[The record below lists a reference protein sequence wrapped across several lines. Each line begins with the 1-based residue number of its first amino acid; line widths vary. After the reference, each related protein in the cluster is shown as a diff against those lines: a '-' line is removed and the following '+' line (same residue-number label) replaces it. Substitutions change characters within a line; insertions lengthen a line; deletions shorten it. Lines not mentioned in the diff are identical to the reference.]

1 MFIRLRSPHAMRGA
15 GAEARAKRVR
25 RRPAGALPLRICPGP
40 AMVWRHTEDVFLDV
54 FDLTRNPDQIGPA
67 YLFFL
72 LFVVIGVGMSGGML
86 YLIRSGRR
94 GAWFYL
100 LIALFITGGACWA
113 LLHEIRH
120 VDAVKAQVL
129 SGRFASV
136 EGCLDQ
142 FHPGLDSSSEA
153 DSGTEQW
160 YVAGQLFEYGPDE
173 ILLGY
178 HATEPGGGIV
188 HADSWVRV
196 GYVRDEMLARNDIV
210 RLEVRQHACP
220 AAPDYAK

>member
-1 MFIRLRSPHAMRGA
+1 M
-15 GAEARAKRVR
+15 
-25 RRPAGALPLRICPGP
+25 
-40 AMVWRHTEDVFLDV
+40 DV
-54 FDLTRNPDQIGPA
+54 FDLARNPDQIGPA

-72 LFVVIGVGMSGGML
+72 LFVVVGASLSGFIA
-86 YLIRSGRR
+86 YLIHRGRK

-100 LIALFITGGACWA
+100 PLALLIAVGACCA
-113 LLHEIRH
+113 MLHEIRH
-120 VDAVKAQVL
+120 AREVKALVL

-160 YVAGQLFEYGPDE
+160 FVAGQLFDYGPDE
-173 ILLGY
+173 IRIGY
-178 HATEPGGGIV
+178 HATEPGGGLV

-196 GYVRDEMLARNDIV
+196 GYVRDEVLARNDIV
-210 RLEVRQHACP
+210 RLEVKQHACP
-220 AAPDYAK
+220 AAPDYAKSR